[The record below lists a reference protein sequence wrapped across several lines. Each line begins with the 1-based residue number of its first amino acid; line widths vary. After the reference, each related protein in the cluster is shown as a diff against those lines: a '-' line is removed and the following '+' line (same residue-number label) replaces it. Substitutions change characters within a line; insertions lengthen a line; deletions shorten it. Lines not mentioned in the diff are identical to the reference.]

1 MSTATAC
8 PRSRARTLATTAK
21 GLLELAKP
29 RLSSLVLFTSGIGFW
44 LGSEEG
50 LDLGR
55 MAATLIGAA
64 LAATGAN
71 TLNQWV
77 ECPLDLKMTR
87 TQGRPLPSGRV
98 TSAQALAFGWLTIF
112 AGWLLLDQLAN
123 PLAANLALLVAVLYV
138 ALYTP
143 LKRKSS
149 LCTLVGAVCG
159 ALPPLIGWAGAAGT
173 LSVASWVLFGILF
186 LWQIPHFLA
195 IDWYHRHDYARGG
208 FAMVSSVDPSGA
220 MSGRQAV
227 IYCLALLPISL
238 AATPLGL
245 AGPLYALG
253 ALLLGLVFTGLAWV
267 MYRQRTDAAARR
279 LFLWSLAYLPLL
291 LGLLVLDPTR

>member
-1 MSTATAC
+1 MPSATLSR
-8 PRSRARTLATTAK
+8 PSRARSLASTAA
-21 GLLELAKP
+21 GLVEMAKP
-29 RLSSLVLFTSGIGFW
+29 RLSSLVLFTSGIGYW
-44 LGSEEG
+44 LGSSEDLE
-50 LDLGR
+50 LGR
-55 MAATLIGAA
+55 MAATLLGAA

-98 TSAQALAFGWLTIF
+98 TSGQALAFGWLTIF
-112 AGWLLLDQLAN
+112 AGWLLLDQAVN
-123 PLAANLALLVAVLYV
+123 GLAANLALLVAVLYV

-143 LKRKSS
+143 LKRRSS

-173 LSVASWVLFGILF
+173 LTTAAWVLFGILF

-195 IDWYHRHDYARGG
+195 IDWYHREDYARGG
-208 FAMVSSVDPSGA
+208 FAMVSKVDPSGA

-245 AGPLYALG
+245 AGPLYAAG
-253 ALLLGLVFTGLAWV
+253 ALLLGLGFTWLAWAL
-267 MYRQRTDAAARR
+267 YRDRSDQAARR
-279 LFLWSLAYLPLL
+279 LFLGSLAYLPLL
-291 LGLLVLDPTR
+291 LALLVLDPTR